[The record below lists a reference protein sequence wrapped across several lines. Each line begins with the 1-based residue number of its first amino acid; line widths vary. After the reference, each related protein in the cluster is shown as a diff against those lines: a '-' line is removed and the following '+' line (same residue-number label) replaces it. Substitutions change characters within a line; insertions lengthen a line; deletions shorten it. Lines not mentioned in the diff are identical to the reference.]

1 MLSIAY
7 DALLNTSAVCRRTSK
22 RTDEADELTDKAQQ
36 CSNAIEEI
44 VDVSDTALTELISAV
59 VPLLNIL
66 TMIAA
71 KHPLGRFIVPI
82 IATIGADLIERTND
96 TIVNTCRDRDSAI
109 EQCYDKFEESCTKV
123 CERQLPETAPD
134 PALASARSQRQ
145 RHLVSPVHQAGD
157 PNGACAKTEPLTAGA
172 LIQSSRSK
180 RVRRSKQ
187 RTQGGVAPRA
197 ESKTQTR
204 TKT

>member
-1 MLSIAY
+1 MQE
-7 DALLNTSAVCRRTSK
+7 DFEKER
-22 RTDEADELTDKAQQ
+22 DEADELTDKAQQ

-96 TIVNTCRDRDSAI
+96 TIVNTCRD
-109 EQCYDKFEESCTKV
+109 
-123 CERQLPETAPD
+123 
-134 PALASARSQRQ
+134 ARLR
-145 RHLVSPVHQAGD
+145 RGLVPHHAGLH
-157 PNGACAKTEPLTAGA
+157 G
-172 LIQSSRSK
+172 
-180 RVRRSKQ
+180 
-187 RTQGGVAPRA
+187 
-197 ESKTQTR
+197 TR
-204 TKT
+204 PTCHF